1 MANNENLKHVLTPEE
16 RARGRERG
24 HEKRRERKQLKEE
37 LQALLDADI
46 TDKKGVVMSGDA
58 AMAAVVF
65 HAALKGDWR
74 AWELVRD
81 TSGQKPI
88 ERIVVAEIEP
98 DVIQDIEDIVNGE
111 KSGD

>member
-16 RARGRERG
+16 KARGRERG
-24 HEKRRERKQLKEE
+24 HEKRRQRKQLKEE
-37 LQALLDADI
+37 LQALLESDV
-46 TDKKGVVMSGDA
+46 TDKKGVTRSGDA

-65 HAALKGDWR
+65 SAALKGDWR